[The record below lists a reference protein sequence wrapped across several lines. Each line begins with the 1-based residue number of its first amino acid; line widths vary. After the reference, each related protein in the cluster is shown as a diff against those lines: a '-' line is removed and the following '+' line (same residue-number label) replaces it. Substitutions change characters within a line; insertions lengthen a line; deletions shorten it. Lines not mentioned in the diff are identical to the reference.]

1 MLKIGFFG
9 AGKMAQALAKGFLTA
24 GEFRETRR
32 FSIVIFIFRTLPL
45 RIYKCVCCDIFLHRS
60 RKR

>member
-24 GEFRETRR
+24 GEFRESAG
-32 FSIVIFIFRTLPL
+32 FSF
-45 RIYKCVCCDIFLHRS
+45 
-60 RKR
+60 

>member
-24 GEFRETRR
+24 GEFPGKSPGNFFRSVLFIIIR
-32 FSIVIFIFRTLPL
+32 FS
-45 RIYKCVCCDIFLHRS
+45 
-60 RKR
+60 

>member
-24 GEFRETRR
+24 GEFRKTGR
-32 FSIVIFIFRTLPL
+32 FFSVAIFIFRTLSPC
-45 RIYKCVCCDIFLHRS
+45 IYKYVICML
-60 RKR
+60 